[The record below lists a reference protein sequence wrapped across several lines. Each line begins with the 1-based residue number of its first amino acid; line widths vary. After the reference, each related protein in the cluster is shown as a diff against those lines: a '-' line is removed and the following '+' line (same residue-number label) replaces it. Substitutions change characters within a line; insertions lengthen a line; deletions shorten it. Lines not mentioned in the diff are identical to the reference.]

1 MNMYIRLSSLAS
13 YIRRGPMI
21 CHKSGKKKKKR
32 GGVFGKSVAD
42 QVHSAAEHCNHHVR
56 FGVWNVRRLGPL
68 SQEFSQNFK
77 WSFRNTRWTR
87 SVGVCLNPMI
97 VITVYKYNQGL
108 FRYRGLVQLED
119 GFLFRSGP
127 TWNRDG
133 RNFTSLSLRLVP
145 GHVLS
150 KTSGAGDNPLA

>member
-1 MNMYIRLSSLAS
+1 MYIRLSSLAT

-21 CHKSGKKKKKR
+21 CHKSGKKR
-32 GGVFGKSVAD
+32 WGLFGKSVAD

-56 FGVWNVRRLGPL
+56 FGVWICAPAGSTFAAVC
-68 SQEFSQNFK
+68 NFK
-77 WSFRNTRWTR
+77 WSFRNTRWTC

-108 FRYRGLVQLED
+108 FRYRGLVQLEN

-127 TWNRDG
+127 KWNRDG

-145 GHVLS
+145 GHVLCQ
-150 KTSGAGDNPLA
+150 TSGAGDNPLA